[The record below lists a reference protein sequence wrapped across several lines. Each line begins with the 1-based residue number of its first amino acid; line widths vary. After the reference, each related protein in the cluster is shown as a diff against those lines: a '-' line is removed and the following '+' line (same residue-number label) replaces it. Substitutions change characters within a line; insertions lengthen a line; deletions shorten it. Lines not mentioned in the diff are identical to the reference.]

1 MAKVD
6 FRSPVRKLVAF
17 FQASRDRWKEK
28 CQQAKHQLKL
38 LKRRHSR
45 LENKCD
51 QWRQRL
57 QQSESQRQELLRQVE
72 ALSNERAARC

>member
-1 MAKVD
+1 MAKME
-6 FRSPVRKLVAF
+6 FRSPLRKLVAF
-17 FQASRDRWKEK
+17 FQRSRDQWKEK

-38 LKRRHSR
+38 LKRRCAR

-57 QQSESQRQELLRQVE
+57 QESESQRQELLHQVE